1 MTKEELIEVY
11 NSVRDDIWLRGYQ
24 YGGESIS
31 FIAPEKMKEGTIKLH
46 NIRKME
52 LDDRKYEDFPETSIY
67 AENIDFLDKA
77 VEMSRREPETA
88 ILNPA
93 SAKRAGG
100 GVRTGSRALE
110 EIICRRSNLLESIE
124 KYADPETGLYSPG
137 LYNFELIWSP
147 GVSVYRDSDYEPMPK
162 PVPVNIITMAA
173 VSHPSLNLD
182 LTFTKNQEDTMK
194 GKIRQVFRIAI
205 KTGMVKLVLP
215 AWGCGAFACPAKEV
229 SRVFDEVLKEPE
241 FVGAFNEICFAILDD
256 HNAKREVV
264 NPEGNY
270 KPFLDRFG
278 KKPLSLK

>member
-1 MTKEELIEVY
+1 MTQEELVEVY
-11 NSVRDDIWLRGYQ
+11 NAVKEDIWLKGYQ
-24 YGGESIS
+24 YGGEYIS
-31 FIAPEKMKEGTIKLH
+31 FIDPEKLRDGTIKLH

-52 LDDRKYEDFPETSIY
+52 PDDRKYEDFPQTTVY

-77 VEMSRREPETA
+77 IEMSRREPDTA

-124 KYADPETGLYSPG
+124 KYADPETGLYNPG

-147 GVSVYRDSDYEPMPK
+147 NVSVYRDADYNTMPK

-173 VSHPSLNLD
+173 VNHPSLNLD

-194 GKIRQVFRIAI
+194 GKIRQVFRMAI
-205 KTGMVKLVLP
+205 KMGMINLVLP

-229 SRVFDEVLKEPE
+229 ARVFAEVLKESE
-241 FVGAFNEICFAILDD
+241 FIGAFNEICFAILDD
-256 HNAKREVV
+256 HNAKREL
-264 NPEGNY
+264 NPDGNY
-270 KPFLDRFG
+270 KPFFDRFG
-278 KKPLSLK
+278 GKPLSLK